1 MNKTLLI
8 CVCLLLSA
16 CSSLPEKD
24 KHSAQAFAEQMQG
37 TQSTCAQADHCSL
50 ASPLYAMA
58 DAAQADSKPGA
69 EQHTLIL
76 LDQGHD
82 ALLTRLHMIESAK
95 QSIDLQVFIFD
106 FDETGTLVLDALV
119 RAAQRGV
126 KVRLLLDQLYGLSR
140 PQLQAK
146 LAVLHQNFELKLYSP
161 MFDQA
166 KTNKAEFFAGIVFDF
181 KALNSRMHSKLL
193 LVDNKMAIVGGRN
206 IQDRYFDWGQAY
218 NYRDRDVW
226 VAGPVTHKMAENFN
240 AFWASER
247 AIPAAQLDDV
257 AIALMQA
264 KSNPNSL
271 NLPDRPYSE
280 RMQAM
285 KTMANDAEKV
295 LQEIQPYSNKVGYI
309 GFYGDLPEKHNNEAS
324 SRARASNAV
333 YQLISQAQH
342 TVLLQTPYLVMS
354 RMARQTFRGIQKRE
368 HPVDVKVSTNSLAAT
383 DAFPAYAL
391 SHKYKRLYLKELGFR
406 IYEFK
411 PFPATAFMRVGQSVG
426 WVDGHPAEGTDTH
439 ALLGSAGSHGNVPVL
454 NDDENKRVGLHAK
467 SMVVDGRLA
476 VIGSHNFDPRS
487 DEYNTESM
495 LVIDDVD
502 FAQRLSAS
510 IENDMRQDNAW
521 IIAPRKSLPALANFN
536 YTMGK
541 LSEQLPIF
549 DIWPWPYATSY
560 QLKPECSTIRYE
572 DPRFEDCS
580 EPVGDFP
587 EVNMQMKAIYTRIL
601 TAFGA
606 GFEPI
611 L

>member
-1 MNKTLLI
+1 MNKILLI
-8 CVCLLLSA
+8 ALCLILSA

-24 KHSAQAFAEQMQG
+24 KRVAQDFAKQIQG
-37 TQSTCAQADHCSL
+37 TQSTCSKADHCSL
-50 ASPLYAMA
+50 ASPLYALA
-58 DAAQADSKPGA
+58 DAAQISSKPGN
-69 EQHTLIL
+69 EQHSLIL
-76 LDQGHD
+76 LDQGYD
-82 ALLTRLHMIESAK
+82 ALLTRLHMIETAK
-95 QSIDLQVFIFD
+95 QTVELQVFIFD

-126 KVRLLLDQLYGLSR
+126 KVRLLLDQLYGLSL

-146 LAVLHQNFELKLYSP
+146 LAVLHKNFELKLYSP
-161 MFDQA
+161 IFMQA
-166 KTNKAEFFAGIVFDF
+166 KTNKAEFFAGILFEF
-181 KALNSRMHSKLL
+181 NALNSRMHTKLL

-206 IQDRYFDWGQAY
+206 IQDRYFDWSQTY

-226 VAGPVTHKMAENFN
+226 VAGPVAKKMAANFN
-240 AFWASER
+240 AFWTNER
-247 AIPAAQLDDV
+247 SIPAAQLDDV
-257 AIALMQA
+257 AITLLQA
-264 KSNPNSL
+264 KSNPDSL
-271 NLPDRPYSE
+271 NLPDRPFSM
-280 RMQAM
+280 RMQAI
-285 KTMANDAEKV
+285 KDMAGDAENV
-295 LQEIQPYSNKVGYI
+295 LKEIQPYMNQVGYI
-309 GFYGDLPEKHNNEAS
+309 GFYGDLPEKHDSQAS

-354 RMARQTFRGIQKRE
+354 RMARQTFRSIQRRAN
-368 HPVDVKVSTNSLAAT
+368 PVEVRVSSNSLAAT

-411 PFPATAFMRVGQSVG
+411 PFPASAFMRVGQSQG
-426 WVDGHPAEGTDTH
+426 WSDPHPAEGTDTN
-439 ALLGSAGSHGNVPVL
+439 ALLGSVGSAGKVL
-454 NDDENKRVGLHAK
+454 VVDKEHKIRVGLHAK
-467 SMVVDGRLA
+467 SMVVDKRLA

-487 DEYNTESM
+487 DQYNTESM

-510 IENDMRQDNAW
+510 IENDMQPDNAW
-521 IIAPRKSLPALANFN
+521 AIAPRKSLPALANVN
-536 YTMGK
+536 YRMGK
-541 LSEQLPIF
+541 MSEHLPIF

-560 QLKPECSTIRYE
+560 QLTAECSNIPYN
-572 DPRFEDCS
+572 DPRFDTCS

-587 EVNMQMKAIYTRIL
+587 EVNMSMKAVYTRIL

>member
-1 MNKTLLI
+1 MKKSLLI
-8 CVCLLLSA
+8 YLCLLASA
-16 CSSLPEKD
+16 CSSMPEKD
-24 KHSAQAFAEQMQG
+24 KRSAQEYAQQIQG
-37 TQSTCAQADHCSL
+37 NQSTCTQADHCGL
-50 ASPLYAMA
+50 ASPLYALA
-58 DAAQADSKPGA
+58 DAAQAASKPGS
-69 EQHTLIL
+69 EQHNLIL

-82 ALLTRLHMIESAK
+82 ALLTRLHMIETAK
-95 QSIDLQVFIFD
+95 QSVELQVFIFD
-106 FDETGTLVLDALV
+106 FDESGTLVLDALV

-140 PQLQAK
+140 PRLQAK
-146 LAVLHQNFELKLYSP
+146 LAVLHKNFELKLYSP
-161 MFDQA
+161 IFDQA
-166 KTNKAEFFAGIVFDF
+166 KTGKAEFFAGILFEF
-181 KALNSRMHSKLL
+181 TALNSRMHTKLL

-206 IQDRYFDWGQAY
+206 IQDRYFDWGHAY

-226 VAGPVTHKMAENFN
+226 VAGPVTKKMAENFN
-240 AFWASER
+240 AFWNSER
-247 AIPAAQLDDV
+247 SIPAAQLEDV
-257 AIALMQA
+257 AVTLLQA
-264 KSNPNSL
+264 KSNPDSL
-271 NLPDRPYSE
+271 NPPEQPFSE
-280 RMQAM
+280 RMQTI
-285 KTMANDAEKV
+285 KSMASDADNV
-295 LQEIQPYSNKVGYI
+295 LKQIQPYMNKVGYI
-309 GFYGDLPEKHNNEAS
+309 GFYGDLPEKHDNQAS

-354 RMARQTFRGIQKRE
+354 RMARQTFRSIQKRK
-368 HPVDVKVSTNSLAAT
+368 HPVEVRVSTNSLAAT

-411 PFPATAFMRVGQSVG
+411 PFPESAYMRVGQSLG
-426 WVDGHPAEGTDTH
+426 WVNPHPAEGTDTNT
-439 ALLGSAGSHGNVPVL
+439 LIGSVGSAGKIPIFN
-454 NDDENKRVGLHAK
+454 NDEKIRVGLHAK
-467 SMVVDGRLA
+467 SMVVDKRLA

-495 LVIDDVD
+495 LVIDDLD
-502 FAQRLSAS
+502 FAKRLSAS
-510 IENDMRQDNAW
+510 IENDMQPDNAW
-521 IIAPRKSLPALANFN
+521 VIAPRKSMPALANFN

-541 LSEQLPIF
+541 LSEQMPIF

-560 QLKPECSTIRYE
+560 QLKPECSAIAYV
-572 DPRFEDCS
+572 DSRFDACS

-587 EVNMQMKAIYTRIL
+587 EVNMSMKAVYTRIL

>member
-8 CVCLLLSA
+8 CLCLLATA

-24 KHSAQAFAEQMQG
+24 KRNAQDFAQQIQD
-37 TQSTCAQADHCSL
+37 TQSTCSQAEHCSL
-50 ASPLYAMA
+50 VSPLYAL
-58 DAAQADSKPGA
+58 ADSAYAASTPGN
-69 EQHTLIL
+69 EQHTIIL

-82 ALLTRLHMIESAK
+82 ALLTRLHMIETAK
-95 QSIDLQVFIFD
+95 QSIELQVFIFD
-106 FDETGTLVLDALV
+106 FDESGTLVLDALV

-166 KTNKAEFFAGIVFDF
+166 KTNKAEFFAGILFEF
-181 KALNSRMHSKLL
+181 TALNSRMHSKLL
-193 LVDNKMAIVGGRN
+193 LIDNKMAIVGGRN
-206 IQDRYFDWGQAY
+206 IQDRYFDWGYAY

-226 VAGPVTHKMAENFN
+226 VAGPVTKKMAENFN
-240 AFWASER
+240 AFWNSER
-247 AIPAAQLDDV
+247 SIPAAQLDDV
-257 AIALMQA
+257 AVALLQA
-264 KSNPNSL
+264 KSNPDSL
-271 NLPDRPYSE
+271 NLPDRPFSV
-280 RMQAM
+280 RMQTI
-285 KTMANDAEKV
+285 KNMASDAGNV
-295 LQEIQPYSNKVGYI
+295 LKQIQPYMNNVGYI
-309 GFYGDLPEKHNNEAS
+309 GFYGDLPEKHDNQAS

-333 YQLISQAQH
+333 YQIISQAQH

-354 RMARQTFRGIQKRE
+354 RMARQTFRSIQKRE
-368 HPVDVKVSTNSLAAT
+368 HPVQVSVSTNSLAAT

-411 PFPATAFMRVGQSVG
+411 PFPASALMRVGQSLG
-426 WVDGHPAEGTDTH
+426 WVDAHPVEGTDTQ
-439 ALLGSAGSHGNVPVL
+439 ALFGSVGSSGKMPEL
-454 NDDENKRVGLHAK
+454 KENENMRVGLHAK
-467 SMVVDGRLA
+467 SMVVDKRLA

-495 LVIDDVD
+495 LVIDNID

-510 IENDMRQDNAW
+510 IENDMRHDNSW
-521 IIAPRKSLPALANFN
+521 IIAPRKSLPALADFN

-560 QLKPECSTIRYE
+560 QLKPECSAIPYD
-572 DPRFEDCS
+572 DPRFDACS

-587 EVNMQMKAIYTRIL
+587 EVNMRMKAIYTRIL